1 VTTGNSST
9 MSVTT
14 SSTTPAGSYVLTIT
28 GASGGISHTT
38 TVTLVVQACGAR
50 CNN

>member
-1 VTTGNSST
+1 MT
-9 MSVTT
+9 VTT

-38 TVTLVVQACGAR
+38 TVTLVVNPCSTH
-50 CNN
+50 CNK